1 MYKILFLFFFAF
13 SFSFLHASNA
23 MDGDENQS
31 PQNTRGIQNLSVP
44 EKTEPVI
51 DPGLYNSLGGS
62 AESPAKRKREDEGSQ
77 DQESK
82 PKRTKVEEDADIEE
96 EISTADLKKTRQE
109 NEMQLLIL
117 PNEVLIEIL
126 YFSDLKTFWALRE
139 VCKRVH
145 GISGEPKLFIP
156 QEPKLVIRWIQ
167 GFINEETLEV
177 DQERFFQDLFYRN
190 RHTAD
195 GQNLLRKACFSERFD
210 VLHKDKIF
218 AYDVTK
224 NKVDFTPEFKM
235 FYEEYLKLRASDNKS
250 PEAYDKQKAAEGE
263 LRRRLAL
270 FLPYQIACFLDLHCF
285 EAEFFAIEDSILG
298 RLNAHPFSALPPFLI
313 ASYLR
318 DPKKDH
324 DELLFRMDRRLG
336 LLSHEVSAQKMEN
349 VWGANEPALYLHQML
364 RAMGKIVQ
372 NDSVSL
378 SRQRPEDLEK
388 FEQTLLF
395 NYKRFINIAEA
406 QMKILNREFCDSAG
420 YYKATVKSLIA
431 QRLEMIERIFG
442 LFIKSI
448 ELLIEGSEESL
459 TGNGEANDRNGVD
472 PEKEFHHHQKVGEYE
487 RRLGEMYLRWADL
500 SKSSPLKKEIYK
512 SYYAHAYNHFANAL
526 KSLTSAVS
534 LTNPSLQEEQERLPL
549 QGAILSFLKSLMLLD
564 VGVPDA
570 IYNSAIDTL
579 KSLFDTSYW
588 TERHNRD
595 ARTSISIR
603 EMAFSML
610 DLRKGKITVP
620 DLKITYQLLLDE
632 TDDLDADEEKVK
644 ALWRM
649 FFEKYVTQ
657 FPVSK
662 ENAPDLLQFLSRDIT
677 DDMDDTDLIG
687 SEIFPKTQIVE
698 ECYNAVFRLKLTEIL
713 GDDISPED
721 WVNLANISLTY
732 AQFLEKEE
740 KKDHVKIA
748 FLREEYVNFL
758 EHVYKMQRDFCG
770 TYSFENF
777 LMAFVQAAQSY
788 LKVGNLDKA
797 SAYFSKAVEYSTRQA
812 YNHLHDLDE
821 QVKDYL
827 QTVDALKD
835 SQTPQAISNLDQQV
849 LAAFLTLVEKGA
861 SSYARANTICSV
873 AEALMQY
880 KKDLD
885 SAEKWREKR
894 LRRDKLNDDECAAD
908 LLELKTIVESF
919 VRESGRKG

>member
-1 MYKILFLFFFAF
+1 MYKILFLFLFVF
-13 SFSFLHASNA
+13 SFSFLHASNT
-23 MDGDENQS
+23 MDGDENQNS
-31 PQNTRGIQNLSVP
+31 PNPKRAQNSSVP

-51 DPGLYNSLGGS
+51 DPHLYNFLGGS
-62 AESPAKRKREDEGSQ
+62 TESSAKRKREDEGSQ
-77 DQESK
+77 DKESK
-82 PKRTKVEEDADIEE
+82 PKRTKVREDADIE

-235 FYEEYLKLRASDNKS
+235 FYEEYLKLRASENKS
-250 PEAYDKQKAAEGE
+250 LEAYDKQKAAEGE

-285 EAEFFAIEDSILG
+285 EAEFFAIENSILG

-313 ASYLR
+313 ASYLT
-318 DPKKDH
+318 DPNKDQ
-324 DELLFRMDRRLG
+324 DELLFTMDRRLG

-349 VWGANEPALYLHQML
+349 ILGANEPALYLHQML

-431 QRLEMIERIFG
+431 QRLEMIERIFDF
-442 LFIKSI
+442 FILDTR
-448 ELLIEGSEESL
+448 LLIKYSKESL
-459 TGNGEANDRNGVD
+459 IDNGEANGNEEIN
-472 PEKEFHHHQKVGEYE
+472 PEKEFNHHQKVGEYE

-512 SYYAHAYNHFANAL
+512 SYYAHACNHFTNAL
-526 KSLTSAVS
+526 KSLTSSVS

-549 QGAILSFLKSLMLLD
+549 QETVLSFLKSLVLGD
-564 VGVPDA
+564 VSIRDT
-570 IYNSAIDTL
+570 IYNSAIDAL
-579 KSLFDTSYW
+579 ESLFDTSYW

-595 ARTSISIR
+595 ARTSTSIR

-632 TDDLDADEEKVK
+632 TDDLDADEEKIK

-662 ENAPDLLQFLSRDIT
+662 ENAQDFLQLLSRTMT
-677 DDMDDTDLIG
+677 DDMCDEGLIV
-687 SEIFPKTQIVE
+687 SENFPRMQIVE
-698 ECYNAVFRLKLTEIL
+698 ECHKAVFPLKLNEVFK
-713 GDDISPED
+713 DDLSVED
-721 WVNLANISLTY
+721 WLNLANICLTY

-748 FLREEYVNFL
+748 SLREAYVTFL
-758 EHVYKMQRDFCG
+758 EHAYEMKKDFCG
-770 TYSFENF
+770 SYSFENF
-777 LMAFVQAAQSY
+777 LMAFVQSAQSY

-797 SAYFSKAVEYSTRQA
+797 SAFFSKAVEYSTREA
-812 YNHLHDLDE
+812 YNRLCDLDE

-835 SQTPQAISNLDQQV
+835 FQTPQAIAKLDQQV
-849 LAAFLTLVEKGA
+849 LAAFVTLVGKTP
-861 SSYARANTICSV
+861 SSYNRAINICEI
-873 AEALMQY
+873 AEALMHY
-880 KKDLD
+880 KKDFA

-894 LRRDKLNDDECAAD
+894 LRRDELNDDECAAD
-908 LLELKTIVESF
+908 LLELKTIIKSF